1 MRISAFA
8 PSTEDGAAQRVSS
21 LIVRTEDVVRGNLWR
36 CLPCIN
42 VDRMADIPSDYPGP
56 MGVPIS
62 IMDKLSPAQFQ
73 IITQLSHGSI
83 GPDRPDLYRRIVIRH
98 LHPALPDEIDIAAL
112 LAAFGIAAEVSHETP
127 PGHATPA
134 YRRCESDDPP
144 MTDGRRFA
152 KQHRKE

>member
-1 MRISAFA
+1 MRILAFEQS
-8 PSTEDGAAQRVSS
+8 PGDGAARPVSS
-21 LIVRTEDVVRGNLWR
+21 LVVKTEDVVQGNLWR

-62 IMDKLSPAQFQ
+62 IMDKLAPAQFQ

-83 GPDRPDLYRRIVIRH
+83 GADRPDLYRRIVIRH
-98 LHPALPDEIDIAAL
+98 LHPDLPEEFDIAAM
-112 LAAFGIAAEVSHETP
+112 LATFGIVAEVSTAP
-127 PGHATPA
+127 PPQCATPA
-134 YRRCESDDPP
+134 YQRCVSDDPA

-152 KQHRKE
+152 RQHRKE